1 MTQMTTTT
9 ITITDT
15 EDGGVTT
22 LVKYE
27 GGFDPDDTTPSQ
39 AFAIE
44 MMENLRPAT
53 EAGWAVPTAF
63 SKKEV
68 ARNIG
73 ESDLE
78 TREQMTTTTITIAD
92 SEDGGVTTLVEYE
105 GDYDPDDETPSQAF
119 AIEMLEYMRESDD
132 REWGV
137 LTVFSKSEVEEKTQG
152 H

>member
-1 MTQMTTTT
+1 MTQMTTTK
-9 ITITDT
+9 IIITDT
-15 EDGGVTT
+15 ADGGVTT
-22 LVKYE
+22 LVEYQ

-53 EAGWAVPTAF
+53 EAGWAVPITF
-63 SKKEV
+63 SKAQV
-68 ARNIG
+68 ARNTG
-73 ESDLE
+73 ATDLV

-132 REWGV
+132 RDWGV
-137 LTVFSKSEVEEKTQG
+137 LTAFSKEEVEEKTQG
-152 H
+152 R